1 MAQVTASQAAR
12 DLEIAIRIGNAVMI
26 IGAYGVGKSDIVRQV
41 AAKLGLPV
49 IDKRAS
55 QMAAID
61 TRLPMPDAATGLIK
75 DFLPDW
81 LPRVERDG
89 PAGLLFLDELSN
101 ASLAVQA
108 ALYQLILDR
117 CLGDYVL
124 PHGWH
129 IVAAG
134 NTMADRSAAQK
145 FSRALANR
153 FTIVEIVPDV
163 ASWLIWAI
171 GAGVA
176 PEIVAYVTTC
186 NNASQAQGLAAIFDG
201 GDHATSDAIAILR
214 PRSLARAAKLL
225 DPSLGL
231 SDAELRRNLA
241 HNVGETWSDGFMAF
255 LASWR
260 LLPDLNA
267 ILADP
272 LNAPVNR
279 EPSVNYALTVALVSR
294 ATMANLASVVAYVNR
309 LDPLYRASF
318 WSMATSKNASFRD
331 TPEHIAHLI
340 AQSNTGI

>member
-1 MAQVTASQAAR
+1 MQVTVTQAAR
-12 DLEIAIRIGNAVMI
+12 DLEIAIRVGNAAMV
-26 IGAYGVGKSDIVRQV
+26 IGPYGVGKSDVVRQV

-61 TRLPMPDAATGLIK
+61 TRLPMPDEKTGLIK

-89 PAGLLFLDELSN
+89 PVGIIFLDELSN

-108 ALYQLILDR
+108 ALYQLVLDR

-124 PHGWH
+124 PMGWH

-153 FTIVEIVPDV
+153 FTIVEIIPDV
-163 ASWLIWAI
+163 ASWLSWAV

-176 PEIVAYVTTC
+176 PEVVAYVTSC
-186 NNASQAQGLAAIFDG
+186 NQASATAGLAAIFDG
-201 GDHATSDAIAILR
+201 ADHATSDAIAVLR

-225 DPSLGL
+225 DPALGL
-231 SDAELRRNLA
+231 SDAELRRNIS
-241 HNVGETWSDGFMAF
+241 HNVGDTWTEGFMAF

-272 LNAPVNR
+272 MGAVIHR

-294 ATMANLASVVAYVNR
+294 VTMGNLTAVVSYINR
-309 LDPLYRASF
+309 MDPLYRASF
-318 WSMATSKNASFRD
+318 WSMACAKDGAFRE
-331 TPEHIAHLI
+331 TPEHVSYLI
-340 AQSNTGI
+340 TQSNTGI